1 MTMNDKTKD
10 LSKLLADG
18 YILVDNKGKIEVI
31 ERPEYGSIKISFTNS
46 VPIFKDT
53 LTKEKIY

>member
-1 MTMNDKTKD
+1 MNDKTKD
-10 LSKLLADG
+10 LSELLADG

-46 VPIFKDT
+46 IPIFKDT